1 MSDAGKLP
9 EFEPDALRDQGTS
22 ARVERVWQRLDSE
35 LSQSQR
41 RSPSALWWA
50 PAAVFIIFGSGVFV
64 GARWS
69 GENVPP
75 ATALAPEPQASPEPG
90 SAVDFPAPAASQPQ
104 TTPRRDRLR
113 ATPPTTSAGRALAS
127 NVLPEPVP
135 VLSAQPPVLVAT
147 PQEWQRLA
155 NIAEYAAAWRALEGS
170 SGFEP
175 ALERAS
181 AEQAMLL
188 HDMARFTGQRG
199 RAIQA
204 LRHVVTQHPGDPYAP
219 MAAYTL
225 GNMLDNAGD
234 QAGAAEAFA
243 VYRRLAPKGDFVEDA
258 LTRQLEVALSQRDV
272 DLARRLADKYANE
285 FPNGRRLGEIRTRV
299 AQLTGTAERPAVG
312 EPDGARAEDKP
323 SEEGPQEEPATREPA
338 P

>member
-1 MSDAGKLP
+1 MSDSSKLP
-9 EFEPDALRDQGTS
+9 EFESDVLRDHGTS
-22 ARVERVWQRLDSE
+22 TRVERVWQRLESD

-41 RSPSALWWA
+41 RAPSVLWWA

-75 ATALAPEPQASPEPG
+75 PTALAPEPQAQPEPG
-90 SAVDFPAPAASQPQ
+90 SAADFPAPAASQPQ
-104 TTPRRDRLR
+104 STPRRDRLR
-113 ATPPTTSAGRALAS
+113 AIAPAASSARAAATRA
-127 NVLPEPVP
+127 LPEPTP
-135 VLSAQPPVLVAT
+135 DLSAQPVLPAG

-170 SGFEP
+170 SGFEV

-199 RAIQA
+199 RAVQA
-204 LRHVVTQHPGDPYAP
+204 LRHVVTQHPSDPYAP

-258 LTRQLEVALSQRDV
+258 LTRQLEVALAQRDV
-272 DLARRLADKYANE
+272 ELARRLADQYANE

-299 AQLTGTAERPAVG
+299 AQLTGTAERPAAG
-312 EPDGARAEDKP
+312 EPDGARGATDKP
-323 SEEGPQEEPATREPA
+323 SEEAPQEEPATRDPA

>member
-1 MSDAGKLP
+1 MNDSSKLP
-9 EFEPDALRDQGTS
+9 EFEPDALRDHGTP
-22 ARVERVWQRLDSE
+22 ARVERVWQRLESE

-41 RSPSALWWA
+41 RTPSALWWA
-50 PAAVFIIFGSGVFV
+50 PAAVFIIFGAGVFV
-64 GARWS
+64 GTRWS
-69 GENVPP
+69 EQSVPP
-75 ATALAPEPQASPEPG
+75 ATALLPEPPFSPEPG
-90 SAVDFPAPAASQPQ
+90 SAVEFPAPVASQPRAM
-104 TTPRRDRLR
+104 PRRDRLR
-113 ATPPTTSAGRALAS
+113 TPPPAASSGSALAAGS
-127 NVLPEPVP
+127 HPEPTEP
-135 VLSAQPPVLVAT
+135 LVLQPTMPSGPL
-147 PQEWQRLA
+147 EWERLA

-170 SGFEP
+170 SGFET
-175 ALERAS
+175 ALQRAT

-188 HDMARFTGQRG
+188 HDMARFTGQRA
-199 RAIQA
+199 RAVQA

-258 LTRQLEVALSQRDV
+258 LTRQLEVALAQRDV
-272 DLARRLADKYANE
+272 ELSRRLADQYANE

-299 AQLTGTAERPAVG
+299 AQLTGNAAAAAG
-312 EPDGARAEDKP
+312 EPDGARTAPQDKP
-323 SEEGPQEEPATREPA
+323 SEEAPQEEPGAHVPA